1 MTTKDAIS
9 TERKVTLYHLSRFS
23 DQEVVEFIPRI
34 PQSRARSEND
44 TINRVCTAPTIEGCM
59 LAHPTIIYYMVDYFD
74 LAYSCPY
81 DHMAQLHSLLERGEC
96 GMFFRLY
103 TFEVN
108 ESELYT
114 PDYLIEKGYVYDAN
128 ATQEHWILNNCTPT
142 AVSYVLINSIKR
154 DEETGKNTYDYTT
167 FNSLE
172 ECGLFMRTDDFF
184 FLTQN
189 RPDYNE
195 IQEKKHSREDALQFI
210 KEQEEKA
217 LQDENYVEPDDWYV
231 KPSDDVSDDDLP
243 F

>member
-9 TERKVTLYHLSRFS
+9 TERKVTLYHLSRIS
-23 DQEVVEFIPRI
+23 DEEVVEFIPRV
-34 PQSRARSEND
+34 PKSRAGSEND
-44 TINRVCTAPTIEGCM
+44 TINRVCAAPTIEGCM
-59 LAHPTIIYYMVDYFD
+59 LAHPTIIYYMADYFD
-74 LAYSCPY
+74 LPYSCPY
-81 DHMAQLHSLLERGEC
+81 DHMAQMHSLLEHGEY
-96 GMFFRLY
+96 GMFLRMY

-114 PDYLIEKGYVYDAN
+114 PDYLIEKKYVPDAK
-128 ATQEHWILNNCTPT
+128 ATQEHWILNNCTPST
-142 AVSYVLINSIKR
+142 VSYVLITSIKR
-154 DEETGKNTYDYTT
+154 DEETNENVYDYLT

-172 ECGLFMRTDDFF
+172 ECGLFMAGDDFF

-189 RPDYNE
+189 RPDHNE
-195 IQEKKHSREDALQFI
+195 LQTKKHSREDALQFI

-217 LQDENYVEPDDWYV
+217 LRDENYVEPDDWYV